1 MLHYKQEP
9 ALEMMRNDE
18 SLKFLFAL
26 VKLTKQK
33 KDVHQFGC
41 LPSQQTFLDYQSWMP
56 AKSDFREIIVDTTPA
71 RLHFDMEWE
80 GGERAEELP
89 KVYNVLEA
97 VKEVLERRING
108 LGVAESTLQTVGD
121 DQLVLQLPGEQDPSR
136 AAKVLGTTA
145 LLEFRAQKPGT
156 EQQMTGLLKLKR
168 QAQAVLNQR
177 RQRSQALADG
187 QPAPDSTTPPLDLP
201 AEQLAESLRSLGVAV
216 PAGSSEAD
224 QLELLLAEINR
235 RIVELYEP
243 AELTGKDLTAAGR
256 QQQQSGNGWDVTLS
270 FNSEG
275 GRKFAALTQSIAG
288 SGRLLGIVLDGRSI
302 SEASVGAEFKPAGIT
317 GGSASITGNFTAE
330 EARDLEVQLRGG
342 SLPLPVKLIEVRTVG
357 PSLGAENIRSSLVAA
372 LSGLA
377 LVAVFMVVVYRLP
390 GLVSVLALSLYA
402 LFNLAIYALIP
413 VTLSLPGIAGF
424 ILSIG
429 MAVDANVLIF
439 ERVKEEL
446 RAGNTLIRS
455 IDTGF
460 SLAFSSILDGHV
472 TGLISCAALFALGTG
487 LVKGF
492 AVTLAIGLLLS
503 LFTALTCTRTLLRVL
518 MSYPALRRPNYF
530 LPASKL
536 PAPVA

>member
-1 MLHYKQEP
+1 
-9 ALEMMRNDE
+9 
-18 SLKFLFAL
+18 
-26 VKLTKQK
+26 
-33 KDVHQFGC
+33 
-41 LPSQQTFLDYQSWMP
+41 
-56 AKSDFREIIVDTTPA
+56 
-71 RLHFDMEWE
+71 
-80 GGERAEELP
+80 
-89 KVYNVLEA
+89 
-97 VKEVLERRING
+97 
-108 LGVAESTLQTVGD
+108 
-121 DQLVLQLPGEQDPSR
+121 
-136 AAKVLGTTA
+136 
-145 LLEFRAQKPGT
+145 
-156 EQQMTGLLKLKR
+156 
-168 QAQAVLNQR
+168 
-177 RQRSQALADG
+177 
-187 QPAPDSTTPPLDLP
+187 
-201 AEQLAESLRSLGVAV
+201 
-216 PAGSSEAD
+216 
-224 QLELLLAEINR
+224 LLLAEINR

-302 SEASVGAEFKPAGIT
+302 SEASVGPEFKPAGIT

-503 LFTALTCTRTLLRVL
+503 LFTALTCTRSILRLLT
-518 MSYPALRRPNYF
+518 SYPALRRVTYF
-530 LPASKL
+530 LPERQL
-536 PAPVA
+536 PAGAA